1 MLYGLDVS
9 VYNNYVPGNED
20 FVNVK
25 IGGGDAGLYYDTKA
39 NYNYNTARNAGKITG
54 GYWFAGGNSPQSEAD
69 FFVQG
74 MKPFN
79 EYDLFELDWEINISD
94 PVAWCQAF
102 LNQVYVQTG
111 VHPLIYMD
119 ISRVNSYNWTPVLQ
133 TSGLW
138 LAAPSIPYNA
148 NAPVNVTYVMQQGPV
163 VNGIDQDV
171 FFGTREELQAYGYH
185 APVAP
190 VVVSTPEPVQSTTPV
205 VKPIT
210 TTPTQVT
217 TPIVKTSIAPE
228 PVINNTKTTLNKPS
242 NTGSVSTF
250 VPSTPPI
257 TPHYNVSTGFWVSL
271 WNWFLRFLGI
281 K

>member
-1 MLYGLDVS
+1 MLYGLDIS

-20 FVNVK
+20 FVIVK

-39 NYNYNTARNAGKITG
+39 NYNYNTARNAGKVVG

-79 EYDLFELDWEINISD
+79 EYDLFALDWEINLSN

-102 LNQVYVQTG
+102 LNQVYLQTG

-148 NAPVNVTYVMQQGPV
+148 NAPVNVTYVMQQGPI

-171 FFGTREELQAYGYH
+171 FFGTREQLQAYGYH
-185 APVAP
+185 APTAPTVAP
-190 VVVSTPEPVQSTTPV
+190 PVEPVQTTTPAPKPVIDAPKQATTPVAPTPNVPEPVS
-205 VKPIT
+205 
-210 TTPTQVT
+210 
-217 TPIVKTSIAPE
+217 
-228 PVINNTKTTLNKPS
+228 NTKTTPNKPS
-242 NTGSVSTF
+242 NTGSVSTL
-250 VPSTPPI
+250 SANITHKTPNI
-257 TPHYNVSTGFWVSL
+257 KSHSGFWAML
-271 WNWFLRFLGI
+271 WNWFLRLIGV